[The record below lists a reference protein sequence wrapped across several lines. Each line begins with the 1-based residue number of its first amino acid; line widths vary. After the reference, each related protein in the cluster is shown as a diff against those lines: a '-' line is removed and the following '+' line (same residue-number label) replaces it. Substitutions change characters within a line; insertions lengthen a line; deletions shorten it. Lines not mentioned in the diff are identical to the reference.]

1 MMQLN
6 YSQAKGGGDSD
17 QPITHKPYVGQT
29 DEVQ

>member
-1 MMQLN
+1 MMQLH
-6 YSQAKGGGDSD
+6 YGQAKGGGDSD